1 MGMEV
6 NINIE
11 TVKSQI
17 KLIKDPVGLQSE
29 YNTLLDVIRDLEFIR
44 EQPGVDEKII
54 ILEGILDMLGCM
66 ILTAAKDC

>member
-17 KLIKDPVGLQSE
+17 KLIKDPAELQSG
-29 YNTLLDVIRDLEFIR
+29 YNTLLDVIRDLEFTR
-44 EQPGVDEKII
+44 EAPGVNEKII